1 MFWAHV
7 AGKSAV
13 SEMRRLADRLALVHI
28 KEAAA
33 ETPAENPQ
41 PIVGEGAVGM
51 GGVFAE
57 MKEQGIP
64 WAVLEVE
71 HYPCGEEEYL
81 AKSLKNMKKLAEQR

>member
-1 MFWAHV
+1 
-7 AGKSAV
+7 
-13 SEMRRLADRLALVHI
+13 
-28 KEAAA
+28 
-33 ETPAENPQ
+33 
-41 PIVGEGAVGM
+41 M